1 MNDIPTSSCIT
12 PSSMD
17 ESDEGSSDYFNG
29 VEKVKVICYRG
40 KDATEDDDG
49 KFGDASLIE
58 KY

>member
-1 MNDIPTSSCIT
+1 MNDISTSSCIT

-17 ESDEGSSDYFNG
+17 KSDEGSSDYFNG

-40 KDATEDDDG
+40 KDAIEDDDG

>member
-1 MNDIPTSSCIT
+1 
-12 PSSMD
+12 MD